1 MNAQNQTENLTIH
14 HKVKDYA
21 AWRKGYDDHE
31 KARHSAGVTNGRVF
45 RSAEDPN
52 DVLILQDVADVA
64 KARTWL
70 GGDELKAV
78 MTEGRRYRFAQRSLR
93 LVISRF
99 AGRDKPC
106 SAILPACSTNV
117 SANGHVDER
126 RWEPFAFVCE
136 ASALAWRTEHEHE

>member
-1 MNAQNQTENLTIH
+1 M
-14 HKVKDYA
+14 
-21 AWRKGYDDHE
+21 
-31 KARHSAGVTNGRVF
+31 F

-70 GGDELKAV
+70 GGDELKTAMTKAGV
-78 MTEGRRYRFAQRSLR
+78 MGSPQRSLR
-93 LVISRF
+93 VVISRL

-117 SANGHVDER
+117 SANAYLDER
-126 RWEPFAFVCE
+126 W
-136 ASALAWRTEHEHE
+136 

>member
-1 MNAQNQTENLTIH
+1 MDVIRDDTLFLLGVMLMNAHNQTENLTIH

-31 KARHSAGVTNGRVF
+31 KARHAAGVTNGRVF

-70 GGDELKAV
+70 GGDELKAA
-78 MTEGRRYRFAQRSLR
+78 MTKAGVVGSPNVRFAS
-93 LVISRF
+93 
-99 AGRDKPC
+99 
-106 SAILPACSTNV
+106 
-117 SANGHVDER
+117 
-126 RWEPFAFVCE
+126 
-136 ASALAWRTEHEHE
+136 